1 MKIFHPHG
9 NVKIA
14 IVKFFSNLISTI
26 IFIFFCLLFPKINK
40 KYNNIIISRATY
52 CPWKKNLKYLQ
63 IYKFISFLTLLDHPR
78 LFTIF
83 YFLNKI
89 KHINADI
96 LDIGCMKGGI
106 GIMSS
111 MVTQN
116 KNSRI
121 FLFDTFSG
129 FLEKDKLHTKK
140 IFIYKGIDEIKKII
154 KELKFKNTYV
164 LKRYFPNN
172 IKDLDIKR
180 IKFCHID
187 VNTLISTI
195 NTYNF
200 VKKKIVTNGII
211 IFDDYGIVGLEK
223 ITKFIDYISQR
234 DKKEFHFIFNYFGQC
249 ILIKK

>member
-9 NVKIA
+9 NTKIA
-14 IVKFFSNLISTI
+14 IVKFFSNFICAT
-26 IFIFFCLLFPKINK
+26 IFFFFCKLFPKINK
-40 KYNNIIISRATY
+40 KYNNVIISRATY
-52 CPWKKNLKYLQ
+52 CPWKKNLKYLK
-63 IYKFISFLTLLDHPR
+63 IYKFISSLTLLDHPR

-83 YFLNKI
+83 FFLNKI
-89 KHINADI
+89 KNIKADI

-111 MVTQN
+111 MVMKN
-116 KNSRI
+116 KYTRI

-154 KELKFKNTYV
+154 KALKLKNTYV
-164 LKRYFPNN
+164 FKKYFPKN
-172 IKDLDIKR
+172 INDLDIKR

-195 NTYNF
+195 NTYNY
-200 VKKKIVTNGII
+200 VKNKIVINGII
-211 IFDDYGIVGLEK
+211 IFDDYGIIGLEK
-223 ITKFIDYISQR
+223 ITKFIDYISER
-234 DKKEFHFIFNYFGQC
+234 DKKMFHFIFNYFGQC